1 MGAQASR
8 LRHAIG
14 LPRGRWYRAI
24 RNDRSDR
31 MIRLLLTLPLFATA
45 AAAQAQAPDGAVA
58 EILRRAGVPPSPQ
71 ALAGTDPKARTIA
84 LDSLERGYPLPRSVL
99 DREGTPPPDAEA
111 IMDRLGLVRRP
122 GAPTTD
128 LSGRTPSRQEIVDAL
143 AGR

>member
-1 MGAQASR
+1 MNR
-8 LRHAIG
+8 
-14 LPRGRWYRAI
+14 P
-24 RNDRSDR
+24 
-31 MIRLLLTLPLFATA
+31 LLALPLLAVA
-45 AAAQAQAPDGAVA
+45 AAAQAQAPDSAVG
-58 EILRRAGVPPSPQ
+58 EVLRRAGVPPTAE
-71 ALAGTDPKARTIA
+71 ALAGTDPKARAIA
-84 LDSLERGYPLPRSVL
+84 LDTLERAYPLPRSVL